1 METILLEKDAEGVA
15 TITLNRPEALNAF
28 NMKMF
33 EELAAAVSDVRSDR
47 DVKVVIITGAGR
59 AFSSGIDITM
69 LEEFKTMG
77 LAEIRDFIRRAQGTL
92 NALEDM
98 EKPVIAA
105 INGYALG
112 LGCDLTLA
120 CDIRI
125 ASEDARFGEFYVRV
139 GLVPDMGGTQRL
151 PRIVGVGKAKELI
164 FTGEM
169 IDAKEAERI
178 GLVNKVVPKDKL
190 MDETRAFALR
200 LAKGPTVAIGLAK
213 IAINKGLGTDIKTGL
228 EYEVHAQSI
237 CIQTEDVEEGIKAFL
252 ERREPKFKG
261 R

>member
-1 METILLEKDAEGVA
+1 METILLEKDDEGVA
-15 TITLNRPEALNAF
+15 TITLNRPKALNAF

-33 EELAAAVSDVRSDR
+33 EELSAAVSDVRSDR
-47 DVKVVIITGAGR
+47 NVKVVIITGAGR

-69 LEEFKTMG
+69 LDEFKKMG
-77 LAEIRDFIRRAQGTL
+77 LAAIRDFIRGAQGTL

-125 ASEDARFGEFYVRV
+125 ASEDAGFGEFYVRV

-164 FTGEM
+164 FTGKM

-178 GLVNKVVPKDKL
+178 RLVNKVVPKDKL
-190 MDETRAFALR
+190 MDEARAFALR

-237 CIQTEDVEEGIKAFL
+237 CFQTEDVEEGIKAFL